1 MRQRFLLILAL
12 LGIAITFALAARFS
26 LVHPPRGHEFTSPH
40 PAPGFHGIGTWL
52 NTAPLTLEELR
63 GKVVLVDFWTY
74 GCVNC
79 LRHLP
84 HVRAWHEK
92 YRAQG
97 LVVVGVHTPE
107 FAHERS
113 TAHLQEAVRRLQIT
127 HAVAQDNDY
136 ATWRAF
142 GNQAWPA
149 DYLIDRNGRLVYMH
163 YGEGDYDDMG
173 RRIEALLAE
182 PAPEA

>member
-1 MRQRFLLILAL
+1 MRNPILLAIAFL
-12 LGIAITFALAARFS
+12 GTTIAFAMAAHFSIT
-26 LVHPPRGHEFTSPH
+26 HPPRGHELPAPR
-40 PAPGFHGIGTWL
+40 PAPGFYGIGTWL
-52 NTAPLTLEELR
+52 NSPPLTVDQLR

-84 HVRAWHEK
+84 HVKEWHEK

-113 TAHLQEAVRRLQIT
+113 TANLQEAIRRLRIT

-163 YGEGDYDDMG
+163 YGEGDYAAISQ
-173 RRIEALLAE
+173 RIEALLAE
-182 PAPEA
+182 PARGA